1 MCDLCPDMCKE
12 YRVPS
17 GISSLTHCEIELRSL
32 SIGGAILPA
41 YPTALVHRPLSIF
54 VTGL

>member
-1 MCDLCPDMCKE
+1 MCPDMRKE

-32 SIGGAILPA
+32 SICGAVLPA
-41 YPTALVHRPLSIF
+41 HPTALVHHLLSIF